1 MKTILVCPQC
11 GSPDIFYEIG
21 GITGTYHCK
30 KCDYLGPV
38 IFEQDVEEV
47 PLEKQK
53 APDPTEEKQQKRKW
67 FGR

>member
-11 GSPDIFYEIG
+11 GSPEIFYEIG

-30 KCDYLGPV
+30 NCDYLGAV
-38 IFEQDVEEV
+38 IFEQDVEEG
-47 PLEKQK
+47 PFEKKIALELK
-53 APDPTEEKQQKRKW
+53 EEKKQKRKW